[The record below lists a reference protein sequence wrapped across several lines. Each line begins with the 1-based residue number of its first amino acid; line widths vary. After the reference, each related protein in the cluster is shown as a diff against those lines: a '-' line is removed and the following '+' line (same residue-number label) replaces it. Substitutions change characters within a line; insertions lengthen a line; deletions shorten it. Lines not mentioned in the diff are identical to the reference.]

1 VPGSTV
7 PGGQSTPSRLVRRG
21 RKEEEAEDDDDD
33 DDEED
38 EMLRLL
44 NHAPVTGLPLW
55 LRLPIPSPTP
65 VAGFRDGIL
74 ARQLVL
80 IDCAL
85 GEDAVCRCGYLCK
98 QIAGTLAKLLALSAA
113 KDK

>member
-1 VPGSTV
+1 VPGLTV

-55 LRLPIPSPTP
+55 LRLPIPSPTA

-85 GEDAVCRCGYLCK
+85 GEDNGMPMRLSVQADSWDFGKASGVECR
-98 QIAGTLAKLLALSAA
+98 QR
-113 KDK
+113 